1 MKTTGKV
8 RKYIYATTLF
18 FITLSGFGQMPIFKR
33 YYIAD
38 IPGLGWLA
46 QFYVTHIIHYISA
59 TVLIAFVTYIL
70 FDFLFNGSRLN
81 KITGFGYFMI
91 AVLAGLIV
99 SGALMVVK
107 NLPNIYFGHN
117 AIIALDLVHL
127 SLCMMLIFMSLY
139 TLIRKKRWVN
149 YNIPY

>member
-1 MKTTGKV
+1 
-8 RKYIYATTLF
+8 
-18 FITLSGFGQMPIFKR
+18 
-33 YYIAD
+33 
-38 IPGLGWLA
+38 
-46 QFYVTHIIHYISA
+46 
-59 TVLIAFVTYIL
+59 VLIALATYIL

-81 KITGFGYFMI
+81 KITGFGYFKI

-117 AIIALDLVHL
+117 TIIALDLVHL

-149 YNIPY
+149 

>member
-46 QFYVTHIIHYISA
+46 QFYVTHIIHYIAA
-59 TVLIAFVTYIL
+59 TVLIALATYIL

-81 KITGFGYFMI
+81 KITGFGYFKI

-107 NLPNIYFGHN
+107 NLPNISFGHN
-117 AIIALDLVHL
+117 TIIALDLVHL